1 VLRFVALRIVGCGI
15 TLVISTFVVFGS
27 LYIAP
32 GSPVGYLTGGRA
44 LDPATI
50 ASIKAQYHLNDP
62 FLTRYWD
69 WLTGALHGNLGQSII
84 FRQPVGPLVGARI
97 ETTALLVAMAA
108 ILILAVGI
116 AAGAVAALRGGAA
129 DSGVLVIGSIGIAI
143 PSFVAAIVL
152 IALFAVDLG
161 WFPVFGAG
169 TGLPDRLWHLTLP
182 AIALALSSTAFVAR
196 VTRTTMREEL
206 AREHVETAR
215 VRGIPER
222 VVVRRHVLRNAMI
235 PITTVGGLT
244 VASLIAGS
252 VVVEQAFGLNGIG
265 QFLIQSVNAKDFAV
279 VQAIALILVVAFVVV
294 NTLVDITYRLI
305 DPRVSLA
312 GMVR

>member
-1 VLRFVALRIVGCGI
+1 MLRFLALRIVGCAV

-27 LYIAP
+27 LYVAP
-32 GSPVGYLTGGRA
+32 GSPIGYLTGGRA
-44 LDPATI
+44 LSPATI

-69 WLTGALHGNLGQSII
+69 WLTGALHGNLGESII

-108 ILILAVGI
+108 IIILVVGI
-116 AAGAVAALRGGAA
+116 AAGAAAALRGGAT
-129 DSGVLVIGSIGIAI
+129 DSGVLLVGSVGIAI

-161 WFPVFGAG
+161 WFPVFGSG
-169 TGLPDRLWHLTLP
+169 SGLPDRLWHLTLP

-215 VRGIPER
+215 TRGIPER
-222 VVVRRHVLRNAMI
+222 VVVRRHVLRNALI

-252 VVVEQAFGLNGIG
+252 VVVEQAFGLDGIG
-265 QFLIQSVNAKDFAV
+265 QFLIQSVDAKDFAV
-279 VQAIALILVVAFVVV
+279 VQAIALILVVAFVIV
-294 NTLVDITYRLI
+294 NTLVDVTYRLI
-305 DPRVSLA
+305 DTRVSLA
-312 GMVR
+312 GMAR

>member
-1 VLRFVALRIVGCGI
+1 MLRFVGLRIVGCLI

-44 LDPATI
+44 LSPATI

-129 DSGVLVIGSIGIAI
+129 DSGVLVVGSVGIAI

-161 WFPVFGAG
+161 WFPVFGSG
-169 TGLPDRLWHLTLP
+169 NGLPDRLWHLTLP

-312 GMVR
+312 GMAR

>member
-1 VLRFVALRIVGCGI
+1 MLRFVGLRIVGCLI

-44 LDPATI
+44 LSAATI

-84 FRQPVGPLVGARI
+84 FRQAVGPLVGARI

-116 AAGAVAALRGGAA
+116 AAGAVAALRGGAT
-129 DSGVLVIGSIGIAI
+129 DSGVLVVGSVGIAI

-161 WFPVFGAG
+161 WFPVFGSG

-312 GMVR
+312 GTGR

>member
-1 VLRFVALRIVGCGI
+1 MLKLIGMRLVGCVV
-15 TLVISTFVVFGS
+15 TLVISSFVVFGS
-27 LYIAP
+27 LYLAP
-32 GSPVGYLTGGRA
+32 GSPIGYLTGGRS
-44 LDPATI
+44 LSPATI

-69 WLTGALHGNLGQSII
+69 WLTGALHGDFGQSIV
-84 FRQPVGPLVGARI
+84 FRQAVGPLISARI
-97 ETTALLVAMAA
+97 ETTILLVAMAA
-108 ILILAVGI
+108 AMILVVGI
-116 AAGAVAALRGGAA
+116 AAGALAALRGGIA
-129 DSGVLVIGSIGIAI
+129 DSGVLLAGSIGIAV

-152 IALFAVDLG
+152 ISVFAVNLG

-169 TGLPDRLWHLTLP
+169 NGLIDRLWHLTLP

-222 VVVRRHVLRNAMI
+222 LVVRRHVFRNALI
-235 PITTVGGLT
+235 PISTVGGLT

-252 VVVEQAFGLNGIG
+252 VVVEQAFGLSGIG

-279 VQAIALILVVAFVVV
+279 VQAIALILVVSFVVV
-294 NTLVDITYRLI
+294 NTLVDIAYRLI

-312 GMVR
+312 GARA

>member
-1 VLRFVALRIVGCGI
+1 VLRFVALRLVGCLI

-44 LDPATI
+44 LSPATI

-69 WLTGALHGNLGQSII
+69 WLTGALHGDLGQSII

-129 DSGVLVIGSIGIAI
+129 DSGVLVIGSVGIAI

-161 WFPVFGAG
+161 WFPVFGSG
-169 TGLPDRLWHLTLP
+169 TSLPDRLWHLTLP
-182 AIALALSSTAFVAR
+182 AVALALSATAFVAR

-312 GMVR
+312 GMAR